1 MILADKIMSLRKQN
15 GWSQEELA
23 EQLNVSRQSVSKWES
38 GTSIP
43 DIEKIIKMS
52 QLFYVSTDYLLKD
65 SKDDIVDL
73 PSPVVSTEN
82 IDYSSQDGDSKPISM
97 EFATEFLE
105 DTKDI
110 SKKFALAVSTCVMA
124 PALLIILGALSEEN
138 VFGITEAIAG
148 GVGITVMFLM
158 IAAAV
163 MIFVMDGMKLSK
175 YEFLEKEQ
183 INLLYGVEAVVKRK
197 KETYDPTFRI
207 CITTGVV
214 LCIICPIPLL
224 ISSFAEVSD
233 MVITLMVPV
242 LLAFVSI
249 ACYLFVSSGMIYSSY
264 QKLLQIDEYDPEE
277 KKNMKRFDKVYGAFW
292 CIITAIYLAIS
303 FITGRWDMT
312 WIIWPVTGVLFVPFK
327 LICEAIGNKK

>member
-1 MILADKIMSLRKQN
+1 MT
-15 GWSQEELA
+15 QE
-23 EQLNVSRQSVSKWES
+23 

-138 VFGITEAIAG
+138 VFGITEAIAR

-163 MIFVMDGMKLSK
+163 VIFIMDGMKLSK

-183 INLLYGVEAVVKRK
+183 INL
-197 KETYDPTFRI
+197 
-207 CITTGVV
+207 
-214 LCIICPIPLL
+214 
-224 ISSFAEVSD
+224 SS
-233 MVITLMVPV
+233 
-242 LLAFVSI
+242 
-249 ACYLFVSSGMIYSSY
+249 
-264 QKLLQIDEYDPEE
+264 
-277 KKNMKRFDKVYGAFW
+277 
-292 CIITAIYLAIS
+292 
-303 FITGRWDMT
+303 
-312 WIIWPVTGVLFVPFK
+312 
-327 LICEAIGNKK
+327 

>member
-1 MILADKIMSLRKQN
+1 
-15 GWSQEELA
+15 
-23 EQLNVSRQSVSKWES
+23 
-38 GTSIP
+38 
-43 DIEKIIKMS
+43 
-52 QLFYVSTDYLLKD
+52 
-65 SKDDIVDL
+65 
-73 PSPVVSTEN
+73 
-82 IDYSSQDGDSKPISM
+82 
-97 EFATEFLE
+97 
-105 DTKDI
+105 
-110 SKKFALAVSTCVMA
+110 MA

-163 MIFVMDGMKLSK
+163 VIFIMAGMKLSK

-249 ACYLFVSSGMIYSSY
+249 ACYFFVSSGMIYSSY
-264 QKLLQIDEYDPEE
+264 QKLLQIDEYDPVE